1 MGERR
6 QRLVIVNLQR
16 TPLDRLAS
24 LCINAKCED
33 VSKMLMTKLGLD
45 IPEFRLQR
53 RVIMQGSCKDKDM
66 TSLSIE
72 GRDIY
77 GHPFSL
83 LKSVC

>member
-1 MGERR
+1 
-6 QRLVIVNLQR
+6 
-16 TPLDRLAS
+16 
-24 LCINAKCED
+24 
-33 VSKMLMTKLGLD
+33 MLMTKLGLD

-53 RVIMQGSCKDKDM
+53 RVIIQGSCKDKDM